1 MKIKAER
8 GWEIANSPH
17 NKTLVSGTRGRAGVG
32 AYSVFIITKEI
43 FKTQTDLRGK

>member
-8 GWEIANSPH
+8 GWETANSPH
-17 NKTLVSGTRGRAGVG
+17 NKTLVSGTRGRAGVR
-32 AYSVFIITKEI
+32 AYSVFITKEI